1 MQKEPRSAALRNSN
15 TNLGEITSVVGE
27 SYNKRSN
34 MQGNKFEDMG
44 YDQANDQFER
54 IINGKNNAK

>member
-15 TNLGEITSVVGE
+15 TNLGEITSVIGE

-34 MQGNKFEDMG
+34 MQMNKFEDMG
-44 YDQANDQFER
+44 YEQANDQFER
-54 IINGKNNAK
+54 IING